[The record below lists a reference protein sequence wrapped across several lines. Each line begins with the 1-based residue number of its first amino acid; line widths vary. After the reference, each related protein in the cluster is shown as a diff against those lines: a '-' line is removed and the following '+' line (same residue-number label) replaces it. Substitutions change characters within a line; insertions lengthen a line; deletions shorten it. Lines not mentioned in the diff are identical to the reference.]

1 MSTVTPLQAAIEFLE
16 NDQARDL
23 LGLHRIRVGDE
34 LLTRGD
40 LAERLRSPT
49 APVIAGHRSLSAD
62 ELGLVN
68 AIKAKAEEVRE
79 LVERVQSAAD
89 VDGRSASIAR
99 TELQTGFMW
108 LVRAIAKPTTF

>member
-1 MSTVTPLQAAIEFLE
+1 MSRATPIQAAIEFLE

-34 LLTRGD
+34 LMTRGD
-40 LAERLRSPT
+40 LADLLRSPS
-49 APVIAGHRSLSAD
+49 APAIGGHRSLSAE
-62 ELGLVN
+62 ELDLVN

-79 LVERVQSAAD
+79 LVQRVQFAPDA
-89 VDGRSASIAR
+89 DGRSASIAR